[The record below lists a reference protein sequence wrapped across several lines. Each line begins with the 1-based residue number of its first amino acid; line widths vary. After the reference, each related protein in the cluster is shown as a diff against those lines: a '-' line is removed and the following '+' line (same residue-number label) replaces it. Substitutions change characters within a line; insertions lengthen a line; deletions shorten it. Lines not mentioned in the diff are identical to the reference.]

1 MLPSSRT
8 LNAPCASPPAGTTP
22 LCGGWT
28 QERAKSRGYW
38 ARGGTW
44 LAAAARGGAP
54 GLDAP
59 SREHAGEGGDQ
70 PRPGRGPRPVPDRG
84 HEHAAVLRGG
94 AAAGV
99 EPPRDPARELPDVSL
114 PAAVDPRLRARRG
127 GTGGLAAGALRPAR
141 PGRYA
146 ARGSDGLRRPLRTD
160 GVPRRAGVGGG
171 RSDPDRG
178 AVRRRA
184 TGDAEAPRSVN
195 PVGAA
200 RAVGLLEEP
209 EVEDLEQAR
218 AAPADGIAVE
228 E

>member
-1 MLPSSRT
+1 P
-8 LNAPCASPPAGTTP
+8 G
-22 LCGGWT
+22 
-28 QERAKSRGYW
+28 
-38 ARGGTW
+38 ARG
-44 LAAAARGGAP
+44 P
-54 GLDAP
+54 
-59 SREHAGEGGDQ
+59 Q
-70 PRPGRGPRPVPDRG
+70 PRPGRRPRPVPDRAPK
-84 HEHAAVLRGG
+84 HPALPRGG

-99 EPPRDPARELPDVSL
+99 QPPGDPARQLPHAPL

-127 GTGGLAAGALRPAR
+127 GTRGLAAGALRPAR

-146 ARGSDGLRRPLRTD
+146 ARGSDGLRRPLRAD
-160 GVPRRAGVGGG
+160 GMPRRAGVGGG

-178 AVRRRA
+178 AIRRRA

-195 PVGAA
+195 LGGAA
-200 RAVGLLEEP
+200 RAVGRLEEP